1 MGFGPTMADAN
12 MVANLTI
19 VRNPASDREFERVV
33 AELVQ
38 GALQDPREL
47 EARLRERYPRA
58 VVRPRLLAGETTATW
73 YVYREGHWVA
83 GE

>member
-1 MGFGPTMADAN
+1 
-12 MVANLTI
+12 
-19 VRNPASDREFERVV
+19 
-33 AELVQ
+33 
-38 GALQDPREL
+38 
-47 EARLRERYPRA
+47 